1 MINESKNKQLLLI
14 NDLAGYGKVAL
25 SVMLPILSHMGH
37 HLYNLP
43 TAIISNTL
51 DYGQFNILETTDHM
65 EKTLKIWDNLKFSF
79 DAIATGFI
87 ASEKQQQLIETYC
100 KRETQKGVLLFVD
113 PIMADDGKLYNGVP
127 KETIA
132 SMKRMIS
139 VADYI
144 VPNYTEAAFLT
155 DTPYNEQ
162 GINKKDSQIM
172 IDKLRKL
179 GAKSVIITSAIVDGE
194 NVVIGYDHIKDI
206 NFSIPFEKLPTR
218 FVGTG
223 DIFSAILIGRI
234 LDGKTLETST
244 KSAMDIVKQLIALN
258 FNNSDKYKGIP
269 IESHLDLI

>member
-1 MINESKNKQLLLI
+1 MTKANAKKQLLLI

-51 DYGQFNILETTDHM
+51 DYGKFNILETTEHM
-65 EKTLKIWDNLKFSF
+65 EKTLKIWDELNFSF

-87 ASEKQQQLIETYC
+87 ASAKQQALIENYC
-100 KRETQKGVLLFVD
+100 RRETAKGVLLFVD

-127 KETIA
+127 EETIT
-132 SMKRMIS
+132 SMQKMIAL
-139 VADYI
+139 ADYI

-155 DTPYNEQ
+155 GSSYQENGITTSEANE
-162 GINKKDSQIM
+162 M
-172 IDKLRKL
+172 LEKLRKI
-179 GAKSVIITSAIVDGE
+179 GAKSVIITSGIVDGQD
-194 NVVIGYDHIKDI
+194 VVFGYDHLIDA
-206 NFSIPFEKLPTR
+206 NFILPFEKIPTR

-234 LDGKTLETST
+234 LDGHSLAQST
-244 KSAMDIVKQLIALN
+244 KSAMDIVKQLISLN
-258 FNNSDKYKGIP
+258 LNNPDKYKGIP